1 MELYDWGFHR
11 KCRHEPPYAGCMVG
25 TFVVLGGVLLQM
37 NGARA
42 LLESLKAEGVEVVFG
57 YPGGAV
63 LTLYDEVYKMKFPHI
78 LTRHEQGAAHA
89 ADGYA
94 RASGKVGVAFATSG
108 PGATNLVTGIAT
120 AHMDSVPMVCIT
132 GQVANPYIGKDSF
145 QEADIVGITTPIT
158 KHNYL
163 VKNVNDIPRVV
174 KEAFYIARTGRPGVV
189 AIDVAKDVFDAQIE
203 YCYPETVELHGYTG
217 DVSYEV
223 PAVWEAAEALFAA
236 QRPLLFVGG
245 GVVLSDTAAYV
256 RELLER
262 TGMPSVA
269 TLMGIGGVPAGADGY
284 TGMAG
289 MHGAYASNM
298 AIQECDLL
306 IAVGTRFSDRV
317 TGNTAAFAPKAR
329 IVHFDI
335 DPAEFNKNVR
345 ADIPVIGDLRQTLP
359 AFLDVVK
366 NSSAEDLTARFRPW
380 RGEVFSMERAHPL
393 GWKASEDIRPEE
405 LIRRVREL
413 VPKDAICVTDVGQ
426 HQMWA
431 AQFFGCTEPRHF
443 LTSGGL
449 GTMGYGLPA
458 AIGAKL
464 AHPDKE
470 VVLITGDGSIMM
482 NCQELATM
490 ADNDIDVKI
499 VIVHNAILGMV
510 GQWQR
515 LFYSRRYS
523 ASELKG
529 KTDFVKL
536 AEAMGVAGC
545 RIETREELAEILPQV
560 LREKGARL
568 IDVIVPEEADVVP
581 MVPGGKR
588 LDQMVLGGR

>member
-1 MELYDWGFHR
+1 M
-11 KCRHEPPYAGCMVG
+11 
-25 TFVVLGGVLLQM
+25 QM

-42 LLESLKAEGVEVVFG
+42 LLESLKTEGVEVVFG

-63 LTLYDEVYKMKFPHI
+63 LTLYDEVYKMNFPHV

-163 VKNVNDIPRVV
+163 VKDVNDIPRVV

-189 AIDVAKDVFDAQIE
+189 VIDVAKDVFDTPIE
-203 YCYPETVELHGYTG
+203 YCYPEMVELHGYTG
-217 DVSYEV
+217 DVPYEV
-223 PAVWEAAEALFAA
+223 PAVWEAAEALAA
-236 QRPLLFVGG
+236 AHRPLLFVGG
-245 GVVLSDTAAYV
+245 GVVLSDTAKYV
-256 RELLER
+256 RELLAL

-269 TLMGIGGVPAGADGY
+269 TLMGIGGVPAETEGY

-306 IAVGTRFSDRV
+306 IALGTRFSDRV
-317 TGNTAAFAPKAR
+317 TGNTAAFAPKAK

-335 DPAEFNKNVR
+335 DPAELNKNVR
-345 ADIPVIGDLRQTLP
+345 ADISVIGNLRETLP

-366 NSSAEDLTARFRPW
+366 NRSAEDLPVRFRPW
-380 RGEVFSMERAHPL
+380 RGEVLSMERAHPL

-405 LIRRVREL
+405 LISRVREL
-413 VPKDAICVTDVGQ
+413 VPQDAICVTDVGQ

-431 AQFFGCTEPRHF
+431 AQFFGCHAPRHF

-458 AIGAKL
+458 ALGAKL
-464 AHPDKE
+464 ANPDKE

-499 VIVHNAILGMV
+499 VIVHNSILGMV

-515 LFYSRRYS
+515 LFYSHHYS

-545 RIETREELAEILPQV
+545 RIETREEFAEVLPQA
-560 LREKGARL
+560 LRAKGARL
-568 IDVIVPEEADVVP
+568 IDVIVPQEADVVP

>member
-1 MELYDWGFHR
+1 M
-11 KCRHEPPYAGCMVG
+11 
-25 TFVVLGGVLLQM
+25 QM

-120 AHMDSVPMVCIT
+120 AHMDSVPMICIT

-163 VKNVNDIPRVV
+163 VKDVDDIPRVV

-189 AIDVAKDVFDAQIE
+189 VIDVAKDVFDTPIDYE
-203 YCYPETVELHGYTG
+203 YPAAVELHGYT
-217 DVSYEV
+217 DDIPFDME
-223 PAVWEAAEALFAA
+223 AVHAAAEALSAA
-236 QRPLLFVGG
+236 RQPLLFVGG
-245 GVVLSDTAAYV
+245 GVVLSDTSEYV
-256 RELLER
+256 RELLML

-269 TLMGIGGVPAGADGY
+269 TLMGIGGVPAETEGY

-306 IAVGTRFSDRV
+306 IALGTRFSDRV
-317 TGNTAAFAPKAR
+317 TGNTAAFASKAK

-335 DPAEFNKNVR
+335 DPAEFNKNVC
-345 ADIPVIGDLRQTLP
+345 ADISVIGDLRETLP

-366 NSSAEDLTARFRPW
+366 NSSTEELPVRFRPW
-380 RGEVFSMERAHPL
+380 RGEVLSMERAHPL

-405 LIRRVREL
+405 LISRVRQL
-413 VPKDAICVTDVGQ
+413 VPQDAICVTDVGQ

-499 VIVHNAILGMV
+499 VIVHNSILGMV

-515 LFYSRRYS
+515 LFYSHHYS

-536 AEAMGVAGC
+536 AEAMGVEGC
-545 RIETREELAEILPQV
+545 CIETREELAEVLPQV
-560 LREKGARL
+560 LHAKGARL